1 METKEYYE
9 SFISVIDY
17 VAQGNTVITLEKGE
31 ELAGNYW
38 PRIYR
43 ILKEEKVGVPISGGR
58 FNITQGQYLNPIYE
72 DCQHALEEIAKQEA
86 DRELDRASKY
96 AGIKYARFAFWISAI
111 ALLVAILSLVW
122 QIIES
127 RAAEKEKTETVR
139 QAI

>member
-17 VAQGNTVITLEKGE
+17 VAQGNTIITLEKGE

-43 ILKEEKVGVPISGGR
+43 VLKEEKAGVPISGGQ

-72 DCQHALEEIAKQEA
+72 DCQHALEEIAKQET

-96 AGIKYARFAFWISAI
+96 AGIKYARFSLFVSIC
-111 ALLVAILSLVW
+111 ALAVALAALIW
-122 QIIES
+122 QIIG
-127 RAAEKEKTETVR
+127 
-139 QAI
+139 

>member
-9 SFISVIDY
+9 SFISVINY
-17 VAQGNTVITLEKGE
+17 VSQGNTLITLEKGE

-38 PRIYR
+38 PRVYR
-43 ILKEEKVGVPISGGR
+43 VLKEEKAGVPISGGQ

-96 AGIKYARFAFWISAI
+96 AGIKYARFSLFVSIC
-111 ALLVAILSLVW
+111 ALAVALAALIW
-122 QIIES
+122 QIIG
-127 RAAEKEKTETVR
+127 
-139 QAI
+139 